1 MGILISTNKDYKIIK
16 IGKSFIGE
24 KVVYDFNKKQFTI
37 GANFFDYIKVGER
50 NFSAWQPVIIK
61 IDLNFNGQ
69 SYFIKKPYSCILE
82 NMVIEKEEIIIF
94 TRSLL
99 SQEKSFEINGKS
111 EIIRVRVST
120 YKFHNDNER
129 PWIQILEPISNH
141 ETSTNIGTILISN
154 ISNIDSAFYF
164 TTSNLNQSTL
174 KNINHLYQFK
184 NNKLTELS
192 SFQNY
197 LKWND
202 IINESSDWVNI
213 NEFTVNSSKN
223 YIFLTH
229 EGASKKEMI
238 LYKTDTSFNTLH
250 STKIALND
258 YADFNKML
266 VLSNGNIAI
275 LMANKKDT
283 WSYYLYDSKMQFIK
297 EIDSKIPKEYYP
309 NNLKEI
315 AKDRIECFY
324 YIDNVKKKDCMIQ
337 IIN

>member
-1 MGILISTNKDYKIIK
+1 
-16 IGKSFIGE
+16 
-24 KVVYDFNKKQFTI
+24 
-37 GANFFDYIKVGER
+37 
-50 NFSAWQPVIIK
+50 
-61 IDLNFNGQ
+61 
-69 SYFIKKPYSCILE
+69 
-82 NMVIEKEEIIIF
+82 MVIEKEEIVIF

-111 EIIRVRVST
+111 EIIRVTTS
-120 YKFHNDNER
+120 KFHNDNER

-141 ETSTNIGTILISN
+141 ETSTNIGTIVLSS
-154 ISNIDSAFYF
+154 ISNIDSTFYF

-184 NNKLTELS
+184 NNKLTEIS

-202 IINESSDWVNI
+202 IINESSDWINI

-223 YIFLTH
+223 YMFLTH

-297 EIDSKIPKEYYP
+297 EIDSKIPNEYYP

-315 AKDRIECFY
+315 VKGRIECFY
-324 YIDNVKKKDCMIQ
+324 YIDNVNKKDCIFQ
-337 IIN
+337 IINLI